1 MRSLPKNGK
10 LRSSKE
16 RQELGVAFHL
26 WGDTKKGGQV
36 AQLVKMPDP
45 TPNNLSSMCRVHMV
59 KRTNSCKFS
68 DAHISATVLVCTSPT
83 KK

>member
-1 MRSLPKNGK
+1 MGSLLKNGK

-16 RQELGVAFHL
+16 WWELGVAFHL
-26 WGDTKKGGQV
+26 WEDTKKEGKV

-45 TPNNLSSMCRVHMV
+45 TPNDLSSMPRAHVV

-68 DAHISATVLVCTSPT
+68 DAHISATVLVCTSST